1 MFTNKNV
8 PLVMH
13 NNTTK
18 INHNAPKAMSKLPV
32 LICKVNTK
40 GVLIWATSHFQKQF
54 LKKIDTAE
62 LYSIFSIFPDLT
74 IPTIKNSDNHPEIL
88 HEFEQESTVINY
100 YEIDI
105 QHDNK
110 DNEEGYL
117 ILAIDKTD
125 EVRERKTK
133 ELLLNIAGEDKQS
146 KDLKGLFRAVQK
158 ELSSVMD
165 TENLF
170 IVLWDKLR
178 HRLTLPYFKDNFDS
192 YNTFPHG
199 KTLSGHVIETGKPM
213 LITEVEIKQLHEQG
227 VIEIVGTPAKSWM
240 GVPLKS
246 NNEVLGLIA
255 IQSYKTAK
263 AYTRDHLLI
272 LEHISN
278 QLALS
283 IERKEYEEALKHSK
297 YRAEQAD
304 KLKTSFLANMSHE
317 IRTPMNSIVG
327 FAELITR
334 KSIAPEKKDIY
345 AQYISNSSK
354 ALLALIDD
362 IIDISKIES
371 KQLNI
376 TKSNV
381 FINKTLEELYIYF
394 RTHITKSNKTNI
406 ELRQQYAI
414 NDYNFSILCDSLRLR
429 QILNNLLNNAIKFTN
444 EGCIKFG
451 YLIPNNATILFY
463 VKDTGIGMPQEKIDD
478 IFERFRQIDDSTTR
492 KYGGTGLGLAISKKL
507 IQLMGG
513 QIWVES
519 EIGKGSTFYFS
530 LPLIIP
536 ISSERILERASDSF
550 PSDNLEGKTILIVE
564 DEDTNY
570 YFLQEVIA
578 PTKAKVLR
586 AINGVEAVQMV
597 KDYDSISI
605 VLMDIQLP
613 VMSGYEATQ
622 RVKEIKPELPVV
634 AQTAYAMAEDRA
646 KGARAGCDDY
656 LSKPIRPE
664 DLLRTIKK
672 YLVNTSN
679 D

>member
-1 MFTNKNV
+1 M
-8 PLVMH
+8 
-13 NNTTK
+13 
-18 INHNAPKAMSKLPV
+18 
-32 LICKVNTK
+32 LICKVNSK
-40 GVLIWATSHFQKQF
+40 GEFIWATDYFQKQF
-54 LKKIDTAE
+54 LKCNNIST
-62 LYSIFSIFPDLT
+62 LPNISCIFPNLSFSSIT
-74 IPTIKNSDNHPEIL
+74 NSNKQPKKL
-88 HEFEQESTVINY
+88 HKYEQENTIVNY
-100 YEIDI
+100 YNVDVKP
-105 QHDNK
+105 DNN
-110 DNEEGYL
+110 DDQEGYL
-117 ILAIDKTD
+117 IWAVDKTV
-125 EVRERKTK
+125 EVREKKTK
-133 ELLLNIAGEDKQS
+133 ELLLNIARADKES
-146 KDLKGLFRAVQK
+146 KDLKELFSAVQK
-158 ELSSVMD
+158 ELGSVMD

-178 HRLTLPYFKDNFDS
+178 YKLTLPYFIDRYDNYD
-192 YNTFPHG
+192 TFPQG
-199 KTLSGHVIETGKPM
+199 KTLSGQVIETGKPM
-213 LITEVEIKQLHEQG
+213 LVTEDDIQQLNEQG
-227 VIEIVGTPAKSWM
+227 IIDIVGTPAKSWM
-240 GVPLKS
+240 GVPLK
-246 NNEVLGLIA
+246 NNDEILGLIA
-255 IQSYKTAK
+255 IQNYKTAK
-263 AYTRDHLLI
+263 AYTKDDLLI
-272 LEHISN
+272 LQHISN

-283 IERKEYEEALKHSK
+283 IERKEYEEALKHSRN
-297 YRAEQAD
+297 RAEQAD
-304 KLKTSFLANMSHE
+304 NLKTSFLANMSHE

-327 FAELITR
+327 FSELITR
-334 KSIAPEKKDIY
+334 KSVSPEKKDIY

-354 ALLALIDD
+354 ALLMLIDD

-394 RTHITKSNKTNI
+394 RTYITKNKKSNI
-406 ELRQQYAI
+406 ELRQHYAI

-429 QILNNLLNNAIKFTN
+429 QILNNLINNAIKFTN
-444 EGCIKFG
+444 EGYIKFG

-463 VKDTGIGMPQEKIDD
+463 VKDTGIGMPQEKTND

-507 IQLMGG
+507 VQLMGG

-536 ISSERILERASDSF
+536 ISSERILERATDSN

-570 YFLQEVIA
+570 YFLQEVIS
-578 PTKAKVLR
+578 PTKAKTLR
-586 AINGVEAVQMV
+586 ATNGTEAVQLV
-597 KDYDSISI
+597 KDNDSISI

-613 VMSGYEATQ
+613 ILNGYEATQ
-622 RVKEIKPELPVV
+622 KIKEIKPELPVI

-672 YLVNTSN
+672 FLVNSSR

>member
-1 MFTNKNV
+1 MN
-8 PLVMH
+8 
-13 NNTTK
+13 
-18 INHNAPKAMSKLPV
+18 
-32 LICKVNTK
+32 
-40 GVLIWATSHFQKQF
+40 G
-54 LKKIDTAE
+54 
-62 LYSIFSIFPDLT
+62 
-74 IPTIKNSDNHPEIL
+74 IL
-88 HEFEQESTVINY
+88 
-100 YEIDI
+100 
-105 QHDNK
+105 
-110 DNEEGYL
+110 
-117 ILAIDKTD
+117 
-125 EVRERKTK
+125 
-133 ELLLNIAGEDKQS
+133 
-146 KDLKGLFRAVQK
+146 
-158 ELSSVMD
+158 
-165 TENLF
+165 
-170 IVLWDKLR
+170 
-178 HRLTLPYFKDNFDS
+178 
-192 YNTFPHG
+192 
-199 KTLSGHVIETGKPM
+199 
-213 LITEVEIKQLHEQG
+213 
-227 VIEIVGTPAKSWM
+227 
-240 GVPLKS
+240 
-246 NNEVLGLIA
+246 
-255 IQSYKTAK
+255 
-263 AYTRDHLLI
+263 
-272 LEHISN
+272 
-278 QLALS
+278 
-283 IERKEYEEALKHSK
+283 
-297 YRAEQAD
+297 
-304 KLKTSFLANMSHE
+304 
-317 IRTPMNSIVG
+317 G
-327 FAELITR
+327 FAELLINPELNDNKQQEYINIIQKSGTR
-334 KSIAPEKKDIY
+334 MFSII
-345 AQYISNSSK
+345 NG
-354 ALLALIDD
+354 

-381 FINKTLEELYIYF
+381 FINKSLEELYIYF
-394 RTHITKSNKTNI
+394 RTHITKSNKSNI

-444 EGCIKFG
+444 EGYIKFG

-507 IQLMGG
+507 VHLMGG

-536 ISSERILERASDSF
+536 ISSERILERASDTF

-597 KDYDSISI
+597 KDYDNISI

-622 RVKEIKPELPVV
+622 KVKEIKPELPVL
-634 AQTAYAMAEDRA
+634 ALTAYAMAEDRA
-646 KGARAGCDDY
+646 KGARARCDDY

-672 YLVNTSN
+672 YLVNSST